1 MKEEMARRMGSVSL
15 ATPGWRR
22 PVRTEILEEKVIQ
35 EQLRQ
40 VKETIVYGLHQL
52 LDLKDLNTGVH
63 STRLAEWAVRVA
75 EALGVDESYQYD
87 VEVAALLHD
96 IGKIGVPDAILN
108 KPGRLDAEERAVID
122 RHPEYGWAVL
132 RLLPG
137 FERVS
142 LFVLHHHER
151 VDGKGYPAGL
161 QGEEIPLGSRIVC
174 VVDCFDAM
182 VSDRCY
188 RPALSLDE
196 SVRRLQAG
204 SGTQWDAEIVRLF
217 LPLALQELS
226 EVSKIVEPPVLASSL
241 IVSS

>member
-1 MKEEMARRMGSVSL
+1 MKEHQALRTKFMGASASSKQP
-15 ATPGWRR
+15 A
-22 PVRTEILEEKVIQ
+22 RTESLEEKVIQ
-35 EQLRQ
+35 EQLRHVQ
-40 VKETIVYGLHQL
+40 EAVVYGLHRL

-63 STRLAEWAVRVA
+63 STRLAEWAARVA
-75 EALGVDESYQYD
+75 EALGVDESYQRD

-108 KPGRLDAEERAVID
+108 KPGRLDPPERAIID

-151 VDGKGYPAGL
+151 VDGTGYPAGL
-161 QGEEIPLGSRIVC
+161 RGQEIPLGARIVC

-182 VSDRCY
+182 ISHRCY
-188 RPALSLDE
+188 RPALSLEE
-196 SVRRLQAG
+196 SVRRLEAG
-204 SGTQWDAEIVRLF
+204 GGTQFDAEIVRRF
-217 LPLALQELS
+217 LPLAVEELP
-226 EVSKIVEPPVLASSL
+226 EVTQLTEPPVPPPSL
-241 IVSS
+241 VMTS

>member
-1 MKEEMARRMGSVSL
+1 MEEQKARPMECIGP
-15 ATPGWRR
+15 ATRGWRR
-22 PVRTEILEEKVIQ
+22 PARTEILEEKVIQ

-40 VKETIVYGLHQL
+40 VKETIVYGLNQL
-52 LDLKDLNTGVH
+52 LDLKDLGTGVH

-75 EALGVDESYQYD
+75 EALGVDESYQRD

-108 KPGRLDAEERAVID
+108 KPGRLDAEERAVVN

-137 FERVS
+137 FERIS

-151 VDGKGYPAGL
+151 IDGKGYPAGL
-161 QGEEIPLGSRIVC
+161 QGEEIPLGARIVS

-182 VSDRCY
+182 VSSRCY
-188 RPALSLDE
+188 RPALSLEE
-196 SVRRLQAG
+196 SVRRLQAAA
-204 SGTQWDAEIVRLF
+204 GTQLDAEIVRLF
-217 LPLALQELS
+217 LPLAVQELS
-226 EVSKIVEPPVLASSL
+226 EVSQIVEPPGPASSL
-241 IVSS
+241 VVSS